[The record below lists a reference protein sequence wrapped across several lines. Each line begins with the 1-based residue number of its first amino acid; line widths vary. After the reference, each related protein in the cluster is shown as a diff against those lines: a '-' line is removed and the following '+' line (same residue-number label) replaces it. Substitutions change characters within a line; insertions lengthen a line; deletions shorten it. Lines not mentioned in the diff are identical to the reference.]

1 MKHWKFLFEKLLDDG
16 DEIFTY
22 FATDNGAEWQSLLS
36 KSAIPK
42 EDHLAFYEGGVF
54 YKDIVEVKI
63 PEKFEHGSI
72 RFDNDIEKCFNSV
85 RFIKGL
91 TVKTLVSNSG
101 SAKGAYLSVTSS
113 I

>member
-1 MKHWKFLFEKLLDDG
+1 MKHWKCFFERLLDDG

-22 FATDNGAEWQSLLS
+22 FITDNGAEWQSLLS
-36 KSAIPK
+36 KDDIPK
-42 EDHLAFYEGGVF
+42 EDHLAFYEGGVR
-54 YKDIVEVKI
+54 YTDIVEVKI

-72 RFDNDIEKCFNSV
+72 KFENDIEKCFNSV

-91 TVKTLVSNSG
+91 TVKTLVSNVG
-101 SAKGAYLSVTSS
+101 SAKGTYLSVTSS